1 MEGAEH
7 SHHSSQR
14 EAMLE
19 DLFVGE
25 VMRRMWLA
33 GIYDLEVLKPQVDD
47 SGYDLVFET
56 NSIVRHVQLKSTMR
70 ESKVQGANVHL
81 RLAGK
86 PSGCVI
92 VVEFDREFN
101 LGPFYWFGG
110 APGERLP
117 DILSLKV
124 ARHTKANSQGQKN
137 ERPDVRV
144 IPRSKFLRVATVGE
158 VVDLLF
164 GSSVSG
170 SIRRSTPDNLT
181 SDLRA
186 SSE

>member
-7 SHHSSQR
+7 SRHSSQR
-14 EAMLE
+14 EAMVE
-19 DLFVGE
+19 NLFVGE
-25 VMRRMWLA
+25 VMRRMWLT
-33 GIYDLEVLKPQVDD
+33 GVYDLEVLKPQVDD

-56 NSIVRHVQLKSTMR
+56 NSIVRHVQLKSTMCG
-70 ESKVQGANVHL
+70 SKVQEAKVHL

-92 VVEFDREFN
+92 VVEFDRDFK

-117 DILSLKV
+117 DILSFKV

-137 ERPDVRV
+137 QRPDVRE
-144 IPRSKFLRVATVGE
+144 IPKSKFQRVATIRE
-158 VVDLLF
+158 IVDLLF
-164 GSSVSG
+164 GASASG
-170 SIRRSTPDNLT
+170 SVQEST
-181 SDLRA
+181 
-186 SSE
+186 SEQATE